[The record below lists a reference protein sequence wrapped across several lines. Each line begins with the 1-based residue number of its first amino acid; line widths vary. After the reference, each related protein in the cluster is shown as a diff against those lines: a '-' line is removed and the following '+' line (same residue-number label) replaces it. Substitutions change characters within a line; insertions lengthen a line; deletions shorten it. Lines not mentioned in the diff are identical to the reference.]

1 MRPAELELKRA
12 RAVLIPPPAVGGR
25 GEFSGDDSEDFLQA
39 AAAARTSERCGAC
52 HGETMR
58 ARTLPARS
66 ARPLHPCRAPLP
78 TATHARSSLSC
89 AQTLRLHDP
98 NVCGATV
105 GCEIFMRVAHHAR
118 LCGAACRGR
127 KATLYVCMSHVLRG
141 ICPARAS
148 VHSRVGEC
156 KLRH

>member
-89 AQTLRLHDP
+89 AQTLRVYDMALE
-98 NVCGATV
+98 AQRWTV
-105 GCEIFMRVAHHAR
+105 RYLRALR
-118 LCGAACRGR
+118 
-127 KATLYVCMSHVLRG
+127 TLR
-141 ICPARAS
+141 ARA
-148 VHSRVGEC
+148 G
-156 KLRH
+156 RHAEVERRTSAYACHMFCAVFVPRARACTRGLANGM